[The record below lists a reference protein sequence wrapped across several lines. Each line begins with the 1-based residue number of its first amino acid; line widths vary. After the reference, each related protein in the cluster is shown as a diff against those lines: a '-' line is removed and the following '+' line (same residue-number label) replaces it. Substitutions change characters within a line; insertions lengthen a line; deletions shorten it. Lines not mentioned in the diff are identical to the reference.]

1 MPSKPLLG
9 FMLHM
14 KRNREHFLV
23 IRCAIIWEVLLRF
36 IYPCHMI
43 ITIHEMREIYFVL
56 PLRTVWLNSKIID
69 LTNWVL
75 DWGHVT
81 SIKRQMTST
90 MWIWII
96 WWRNQLQWGTSPPF
110 KIDLLYGRFQ
120 CSKTIVHGCEAS
132 RGGVAGHTR
141 REAKNQRMISMIG
154 TKFQFLIQ
162 PWLAARSEVKDERKE
177 EEDGAELPIL

>member
-56 PLRTVWLNSKIID
+56 PLMTVWLNSK
-69 LTNWVL
+69 V
-75 DWGHVT
+75 
-81 SIKRQMTST
+81 TST

-177 EEDGAELPIL
+177 EENGAELPIL